1 MTPKKPRK
9 TLNDAADKF
18 IFGSEPKPEPPTEK
32 PSATSP
38 STHGSGGLL
47 EKLQKEESTKER
59 PIRVS
64 LDLSPEMH
72 RRLTNLANRTSRK
85 KSEVL
90 RILLAQALAEL
101 EEED

>member
-9 TLNDAADKF
+9 TLNAAADKF
-18 IFGSEPKPEPPTEK
+18 IFGEPGLEPAIEK
-32 PSATSP
+32 PSSSP
-38 STHGSGGLL
+38 PIPEAGGLL
-47 EKLQKEESTKER
+47 EKLQKEESPKER

-72 RRLTNLANRTSRK
+72 RRLTNLANRTGRK

-90 RILLAQALAEL
+90 RILLAEALAEV
-101 EEED
+101 EGGD

>member
-9 TLNDAADKF
+9 TLNASADKF
-18 IFGSEPKPEPPTEK
+18 IFGELEPESADEK
-32 PSATSP
+32 PSSSP
-38 STHGSGGLL
+38 PVPEPGGLL
-47 EKLQKEESTKER
+47 EKLQKEESPKER

-72 RRLTNLANRTSRK
+72 RRLTNLANRTGRK

-90 RILLAQALAEL
+90 RILLAEALAEV
-101 EEED
+101 EGGD

>member
-18 IFGSEPKPEPPTEK
+18 IFGEPEPELATEK

-38 STHGSGGLL
+38 STHEPSGLL
-47 EKLQKEESTKER
+47 EKLQKEESPKER

-72 RRLTNLANRTSRK
+72 RQLTNLANRTGRK

-90 RILLAQALAEL
+90 RILLAEALAKL

>member
-9 TLNDAADKF
+9 TLNAAADKF
-18 IFGSEPKPEPPTEK
+18 IFGEPEPEAADENL
-32 PSATSP
+32 SSSP
-38 STHGSGGLL
+38 PVPEAGGLL
-47 EKLQKEESTKER
+47 EKLQKEESPKER

-72 RRLTNLANRTSRK
+72 RRLTNLANRTGRK

-90 RILLAQALAEL
+90 RILLAEALAEV
-101 EEED
+101 EGGH

>member
-9 TLNDAADKF
+9 TLNAAADKF
-18 IFGSEPKPEPPTEK
+18 IFGEPKPEAADEK
-32 PSATSP
+32 LSSSP
-38 STHGSGGLL
+38 LVSEPGGLL
-47 EKLQKEESTKER
+47 EKLQKEESPKER

-72 RRLTNLANRTSRK
+72 RRLTNLANRTGRK

-90 RILLAQALAEL
+90 RILLAEALAEV
-101 EEED
+101 EGGD

>member
-9 TLNDAADKF
+9 TLNAAADKF
-18 IFGSEPKPEPPTEK
+18 IFGEPESEPPIEKSSPPPTQD
-32 PSATSP
+32 A
-38 STHGSGGLL
+38 GGLL
-47 EKLQKEESTKER
+47 EKLQKDEPPKER

-72 RRLTNLANRTSRK
+72 RRLTNLANRTGRK

-90 RILLAQALAEL
+90 RILLAEALAEL
-101 EEED
+101 EGED